1 LANSF
6 EKCIFAARKIIEKC
20 IFGLKKPIE
29 KCKIA
34 MLYRKITSYIEDYLR
49 SDSDKI
55 LILEGARQ
63 IGKSFSIREVGTRL
77 YSNYVEINFVED
89 DEGEQLFK
97 NIHKKE
103 DFYLTL
109 SMVAGDKLSHRND
122 TLIFLDEIQH
132 YPQFLTMLKFLR
144 EDNRFRYIASG
155 SLLGIT
161 LQDTT
166 SIPVG
171 SITIKEMFQLDFEE
185 FLIANGVGA
194 DAIASLRHSYN
205 NRQSLSEEYHNY
217 VLDLFKRYLL
227 VGGLP
232 DAVNT
237 YLNTHNIVKVREVQD
252 DIRSLYGS
260 DASKYEKEHSK
271 KLLIRRIYEMIP
283 SQMENKKKRVVA
295 QDIRGKK
302 GDRFDQYKEEF
313 EYLISSGIS
322 LSVHAISNPHFPLSE
337 SLQKNLLKLYLNDV
351 GLLTGLL
358 YRNNIRPVLDDV
370 CSINLGSVY
379 ESVVAQELRA
389 HGHKLFYYDNRKQ
402 GEVDYLVDDHSS
414 MAPHPIEVKSGKDYT
429 IHSALNNLM
438 KNPDY
443 HILSS
448 TVISNERE
456 VHQDGNITYMPVYFV
471 MFMENDTPQNDA
483 SEYIF

>member
-1 LANSF
+1 
-6 EKCIFAARKIIEKC
+6 
-20 IFGLKKPIE
+20 
-29 KCKIA
+29 

-132 YPQFLTMLKFLR
+132 YPQYLTMLKFLR

-171 SITIKEMFQLDFEE
+171 SITVKEMFQLDFEE

-379 ESVVAQELRA
+379 EIRA

-402 GEVDYLVDDHSS
+402 GEVDYLVDDHLS